1 MSTLFRAGVRGPDLL
16 ENARREA
23 KARRLYDFTIVD
35 VDAHHYEL
43 LSWRD
48 IIKYID
54 HPTTRLRAEEGLQRL
69 GSTDTLL
76 PVQIGNQQVAGRIRR
91 RRPGKDAASPDGALN
106 DLEQYRAAMAQM
118 GIDYS
123 VVFPTTMLNL
133 GLHPQVE
140 VEVTIARAYAR
151 WMTEEILSRDRHILT
166 MLYLPFNDED
176 ASLRMIEEFG
186 QKPGVVGFMVTASR
200 YQPVHH
206 NKYMKVYAALEER
219 ALPLCF
225 HPIYNWGERG
235 LEQLNRFLSVHA
247 LGFPLYNMIHL
258 TNIVINGIPERF
270 PRLKFIWMEAGL
282 AWVAFLMLRLDNEFM
297 MRPSEAPQLRRKPSE
312 YMRQFY
318 YTTQPLEYPDN
329 PRYLQDIIEMVR
341 GDTQLLYSS
350 DYPHWDFDLPSRV
363 YDLPFLSEAVKRK
376 ILGGNALGLF
386 RLDGRPQR
394 ADLQ

>member
-1 MSTLFRAGVRGPDLL
+1 MSILSQVAVRSPEFL

-23 KARRLYDFTIVD
+23 EARGLYEFPIVD

-48 IIKYID
+48 IVPYID
-54 HPTTRLRAEEGLQRL
+54 HPTTRMRAEESLQRR
-69 GSTDTLL
+69 GSSHTLL
-76 PVQIGNQQVAGRIRR
+76 PLPVGNQQVAGRIMR
-91 RRPGKDAASPDGALN
+91 RRPGDEGPPAGALH
-106 DLEQYRAAMAQM
+106 DLQQFRAAMAQM

-140 VEVTIARAYAR
+140 VEVAIARAYAR
-151 WMTEEILSRDRHILT
+151 WMTEEILPRDPHVLT
-166 MLYLPFNDED
+166 MLYLPFNDEH

-186 QKPGVVGFMVTASR
+186 AKPGVVGFMVTSLR

-219 ALPLCF
+219 GLPLCF

-270 PRLKFIWMEAGL
+270 PKLKFIWLEAGV
-282 AWVAFLMLRLDNEFM
+282 AWVPFLMLRLDNEYM
-297 MRPSEAPQLRRKPSE
+297 MRPSEAPQLKRKPSE
-312 YMRQFY
+312 YMREFY
-318 YTTQPLEYPDN
+318 YTTQPIEYADN
-329 PRYLQDIIEMVR
+329 PRHLETMIEMMH
-341 GDTQLLYSS
+341 GETQLLYSS
-350 DYPHWDFDLPSRV
+350 DYPHWDFDLPGRV
-363 YDLPFLSEAVKRK
+363 YDLPFLSEQTKRK
-376 ILGGNALGLF
+376 ILGGNAIRLF
-386 RLDGRPQR
+386 RLDGR
-394 ADLQ
+394 A

>member
-1 MSTLFRAGVRGPDLL
+1 MSTRTQPAVRNPELL

-23 KARRLYDFTIVD
+23 MARGLYDFPIVD
-35 VDAHHYEL
+35 VDAHHYET

-48 IIKYID
+48 IVKYID

-69 GSTDTLL
+69 GSTHTLM
-76 PVQIGNQQVAGRIRR
+76 PVPVGNQQVAGRIRR
-91 RRPGKDAASPDGALN
+91 RRSAETGSPDGTLH
-106 DLEQYRAAMAQM
+106 DLEQYRTAMAQM

-123 VVFPTTMLNL
+123 VVFPTAMLNL

-140 VEVTIARAYAR
+140 VEVAIARAYAR
-151 WMTEEILSRDRHILT
+151 WITEEILPRDRHILT

-186 QKPGVVGFMVTASR
+186 EKPGVVGFMVTSLR

-219 ALPLCF
+219 GLPLAF
-225 HPIYNWGERG
+225 HPIYNWAERG

-270 PRLKFIWMEAGL
+270 PKLKFIWLEAGV
-282 AWVAFLMLRLDNEFM
+282 AWVAFLMLRLDNEYM
-297 MRPSEAPQLRRKPSE
+297 MRPSEAPQLKRKPSE
-312 YMRQFY
+312 YMRGFF
-318 YTTQPLEYPDN
+318 YTTQPIEHPDN
-329 PRYLQDIIEMVR
+329 PRHLQDIVEMMS
-341 GDTQLLYSS
+341 GETQLLYSS

-363 YDLPFLSEAVKRK
+363 YDLPFLSEGVKRK
-376 ILGGNALGLF
+376 ILGGNAIGLF
-386 RLDGRPQR
+386 RLDGPER
-394 ADLQ
+394 A